1 MYSYVLYYNIEKPG
15 INAFSAY
22 LLFALDCSAD
32 NNLEKLSMNSFLHR
46 IIFRKTLTGK
56 SQPIIIPDKQKIE
69 FVQARSKMRSK
80 IYQIDLNFGI
90 ELINQNASISA
101 WIINNIQE
109 ILNFKTLNIWL
120 IV

>member
-69 FVQARSKMRSK
+69 FVQAMRSK

-90 ELINQNASISA
+90 ELINQDASISA